1 MGKRGPAPQPA
12 RLRLLNGAQEC
23 KVNMN
28 EPIPRD
34 AKMEPPESLSDE
46 QRAIFEWVARELE
59 FMKIAA
65 AVDRDA
71 LAVYAVAVDQ
81 HRKAS
86 AVLAQSALLVRR
98 KSSGDL
104 VRNPLLIV
112 QRDAAMQIR
121 AFAQEFGLTP
131 SARAR
136 IDNTE
141 QGTDDGDN
149 PFAATS

>member
-1 MGKRGPAPQPA
+1 MGKRGPAPQPT
-12 RLRLLNGAQEC
+12 RLRLLNGAREC
-23 KVNMN
+23 DVNMN

-34 AKMEPPESLSDE
+34 AKIEPPESLSDE

-81 HRKAS
+81 HRKSS

-112 QRDAAMQIR
+112 QRDAATQIR

-131 SARAR
+131 SARSR

-141 QGTDDGDN
+141 QSADDGEN